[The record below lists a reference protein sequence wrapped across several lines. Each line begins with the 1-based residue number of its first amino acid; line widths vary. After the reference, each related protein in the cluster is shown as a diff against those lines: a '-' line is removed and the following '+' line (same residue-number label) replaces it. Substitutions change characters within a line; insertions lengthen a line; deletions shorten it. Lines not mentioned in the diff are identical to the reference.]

1 MSHVD
6 DGFRSLTLKR
16 FPQTDDVNPL
26 LAWEAADEY
35 LLQQLDETEIRGP
48 VLILNDTFGAL
59 SCALA
64 EHSPYSIGDSYL
76 SELGTRENLRH
87 NGIAESSVTFLDSTA
102 DYPQAPGVV
111 LIKVPKTLALLEQ
124 QLRALRKVVTAQTR
138 IIAGA
143 KARDIHTSTL
153 ELFEKVL
160 GPTTTTLAWKKARLI
175 NCTFSHPQL
184 ADAPQTLSWKL
195 EDTGWTIHNHANVF
209 SRTGLDIGA
218 RFFMQHLPENLDG
231 EIVDLGCGN
240 GVIGL
245 SLLAKNPQANVVFVD
260 ESPMAVDSSRLNV
273 ETNLPEAFERCEFMI
288 NNALSGVEPFRFN
301 AVFCNP
307 PFHQKHALTDNI
319 AWEMFH
325 HARRCLKINGELY
338 IVANRHLDYFHKLKK
353 IFGNCAT
360 IATNNKFVILKAVK
374 QDTVDKA
381 LKRHTGL

>member
-16 FPQTDDVNPL
+16 FPQTDDVTPL

-245 SLLAKNPQANVVFVD
+245 SLLAKNPQAKVVFVD

-374 QDTVDKA
+374 QG
-381 LKRHTGL
+381 RRR

>member
-184 ADAPQTLSWKL
+184 ADAPQTLNWKL

-325 HARRCLKINGELY
+325 HVRRCLKINGELY

-374 QDTVDKA
+374 QG
-381 LKRHTGL
+381 RRR

>member
-160 GPTTTTLAWKKARLI
+160 GPTTTTLAWKKERLI

-184 ADAPQTLSWKL
+184 ANAPQTLSWKL

-374 QDTVDKA
+374 QG
-381 LKRHTGL
+381 RRR

>member
-195 EDTGWTIHNHANVF
+195 EDTGWTIHNQANVF

-374 QDTVDKA
+374 QG
-381 LKRHTGL
+381 RRR

>member
-26 LAWEAADEY
+26 LAWEVTDEY

-245 SLLAKNPQANVVFVD
+245 SLLAKNPQAKVVFVD

-374 QDTVDKA
+374 QG
-381 LKRHTGL
+381 RRR

>member
-102 DYPQAPGVV
+102 DYPQALGVV

-175 NCTFSHPQL
+175 NCTFSNPQL

-374 QDTVDKA
+374 QG
-381 LKRHTGL
+381 RRR

>member
-102 DYPQAPGVV
+102 DYPQVPGVV

-231 EIVDLGCGN
+231 KIVDLGCGN

-374 QDTVDKA
+374 QG
-381 LKRHTGL
+381 RRR

>member
-160 GPTTTTLAWKKARLI
+160 GPTTTALAWKKARLI

-218 RFFMQHLPENLDG
+218 RFFMQHLPGNLDG

-374 QDTVDKA
+374 QG
-381 LKRHTGL
+381 RRR

>member
-35 LLQQLDETEIRGP
+35 LLQQLDETEIRGS

-218 RFFMQHLPENLDG
+218 RFFMQHLPGNLDG

-245 SLLAKNPQANVVFVD
+245 SLLAKNPQAKVVFVD

-374 QDTVDKA
+374 KG
-381 LKRHTGL
+381 RRR

>member
-76 SELGTRENLRH
+76 SELGTRENLRY

-102 DYPQAPGVV
+102 DYPQAPGMV

-374 QDTVDKA
+374 QG
-381 LKRHTGL
+381 RRR

>member
-48 VLILNDTFGAL
+48 LLILNDTFGAL

-175 NCTFSHPQL
+175 NCTFSNPQL

-245 SLLAKNPQANVVFVD
+245 SLLAKNPQAKVVFVD

-325 HARRCLKINGELY
+325 HARRCLKINGALY

-374 QDTVDKA
+374 QG
-381 LKRHTGL
+381 RRR

>member
-218 RFFMQHLPENLDG
+218 CFFMQHLPENLDG

-374 QDTVDKA
+374 QG
-381 LKRHTGL
+381 RRR

>member
-59 SCALA
+59 SSALA

-175 NCTFSHPQL
+175 NCTFSNPQL

-374 QDTVDKA
+374 QG
-381 LKRHTGL
+381 RRR

>member
-102 DYPQAPGVV
+102 DYPQAPGIV

-124 QLRALRKVVTAQTR
+124 QLRALRKVVTAHTR

-175 NCTFSHPQL
+175 NCTFSNPQL
-184 ADAPQTLSWKL
+184 AAAPQTLSWKL

-301 AVFCNP
+301 AIFCNP

-374 QDTVDKA
+374 QG
-381 LKRHTGL
+381 RRR

>member
-87 NGIAESSVTFLDSTA
+87 NSIAESSVTFLDSTA
-102 DYPQAPGVV
+102 DYPQAPGIV

-175 NCTFSHPQL
+175 NCTFSNPQL

-288 NNALSGVEPFRFN
+288 NNALSGVEPPFRFN

-374 QDTVDKA
+374 QG
-381 LKRHTGL
+381 RRR

>member
-245 SLLAKNPQANVVFVD
+245 SLLAKNLQANVVFVD

-374 QDTVDKA
+374 QG
-381 LKRHTGL
+381 RRR

>member
-138 IIAGA
+138 IIACA

-374 QDTVDKA
+374 QG
-381 LKRHTGL
+381 RRR

>member
-1 MSHVD
+1 MSHLD
-6 DGFRSLTLKR
+6 NGFRSLTLQR
-16 FPQTDDVNPL
+16 FPATDDVNPL
-26 LAWEAADEY
+26 QAWEAADEY
-35 LLQQLDETEIRGP
+35 LLQQLDDTEIRGP
-48 VLILNDTFGAL
+48 VLILNDAFGAL

-64 EHSPYSIGDSYL
+64 EHKPYSIGDSYI
-76 SELGTRENLRH
+76 SELATRENLRL
-87 NGIAESSVTFLDSTA
+87 NGIDESSVKFLDSTA
-102 DYPQAPGVV
+102 DYPQQPGVV

-124 QLRALRKVVTAQTR
+124 QLRALRKVVTPDTR

-175 NCTFSHPQL
+175 NCTFNEPPL
-184 ADAPQTLSWKL
+184 VDAPQTVSWKL
-195 EDTGWTIHNHANVF
+195 EGTDWTIHNHANVF

-218 RFFMQHLPENLDG
+218 RFFMQHLPENLEG

-245 SLLAKNPQANVVFVD
+245 TLLDKNPQAKVVFVD
-260 ESPMAVDSSRLNV
+260 ESPMAVASSRLNV
-273 ETNLPEAFERCEFMI
+273 ETNMPEALDRCEFMI

-301 AVFCNP
+301 AVLCNP
-307 PFHQKHALTDNI
+307 PFHQQHALTDNV

-353 IFGNCAT
+353 IW
-360 IATNNKFVILKAVK
+360 
-374 QDTVDKA
+374 
-381 LKRHTGL
+381 

>member
-102 DYPQAPGVV
+102 DYPQVPGVV

-124 QLRALRKVVTAQTR
+124 QLRALRKVVTAHTR

-175 NCTFSHPQL
+175 NCTFSNPQL
-184 ADAPQTLSWKL
+184 AAAPQTLSWKL

-374 QDTVDKA
+374 QG
-381 LKRHTGL
+381 RRR

>member
-87 NGIAESSVTFLDSTA
+87 NGIAESSVTFLNSTA

-160 GPTTTTLAWKKARLI
+160 GPTTTTLVWKKARLI

-374 QDTVDKA
+374 QGH
-381 LKRHTGL
+381 RR

>member
-87 NGIAESSVTFLDSTA
+87 NGIAESSVTLLDSTA

-124 QLRALRKVVTAQTR
+124 QLRALRKVVTAHTR

-175 NCTFSHPQL
+175 NCTFSNPQL
-184 ADAPQTLSWKL
+184 AAAPQTLSWKL

-374 QDTVDKA
+374 QG
-381 LKRHTGL
+381 RRR

>member
-175 NCTFSHPQL
+175 NCTFSNPQL

-301 AVFCNP
+301 TVFCNP

-338 IVANRHLDYFHKLKK
+338 IVANLHLDYFHKLKK

-374 QDTVDKA
+374 QG
-381 LKRHTGL
+381 RRR